1 VDRSGSY
8 QDAALIFS
16 KHTQGGRPRK
26 VFAVL
31 LKSKVSEDGAYEYGC
46 SIAVLSNVPD
56 GGVWPKLFPA
66 DGEAMSSEST
76 ESEIDLPENYS
87 DSNYTERAVVK
98 IGREVFLGQAMFVVD
113 IDVRL
118 SLLKN
123 APAFANSSTNSH

>member
-1 VDRSGSY
+1 
-8 QDAALIFS
+8 
-16 KHTQGGRPRK
+16 
-26 VFAVL
+26 
-31 LKSKVSEDGAYEYGC
+31 
-46 SIAVLSNVPD
+46 
-56 GGVWPKLFPA
+56 
-66 DGEAMSSEST
+66 MSSEST

-123 APAFANSSTNSH
+123 APALANSSTNSH